1 MGTSFFD
8 TAFDGSAVFLF
19 CKKMFH
25 TAGFGVINKRQDT
38 PKCEEALCGMGV
50 TLGGLL
56 CIPKHHFNVNA
67 VFTRVKTVCIS
78 RRVNL
83 RISN

>member
-25 TAGFGVINKRQDT
+25 TAGFGVINKRQNT

-56 CIPKHHFNVNA
+56 CISKHQINVKGIFKRINTTH
-67 VFTRVKTVCIS
+67 VS
-78 RRVNL
+78 SRVNL
-83 RISN
+83 HTSK